1 MGFWNVVGKIGKGA
15 LDVAIFVVKEIPVA
29 AGKQAGRHLDSNENL
44 PSENRAKLEQIAER
58 GKIADQKNIA
68 ERKAKAEAEAER
80 KRSND

>member
-29 AGKQAGRHLDSNENL
+29 VGKQAGRHLDSNENL
-44 PSENRAKLEQIAER
+44 PSENRAKLEQMAER

-68 ERKAKAEAEAER
+68 ERKAKAKAKAEAEA
-80 KRSND
+80 ND